1 MWNLQRVQTPEFEPS
16 RFSGETSEAK
26 PQLISPGGPSIETPP
41 SGGIF
46 VCGIC
51 KELELSSSSRA
62 ASATGLTAVFRLQFS
77 QFLDLCFSSLILMP
91 LLPFGR
97 LMTRA

>member
-1 MWNLQRVQTPEFEPS
+1 MWNLRRVRTPEFEPS

-26 PQLISPGGPSIETPP
+26 PKLISPGGPSIEAPP
-41 SGGIF
+41 SGGVF

-51 KELELSSSSRA
+51 NELELPSSSRA
-62 ASATGLTAVFRLQFS
+62 ASAAGLTTGFRLQFS
-77 QFLDLCFSSLILMP
+77 QFLDLCFCSLMVMP